1 MTLELRDPA
10 IAPAGTAPL
19 AFIHRTRLRDV
30 PAPVV
35 ERARLLLLDLAGV
48 AAAATRAPVARIA
61 ASHAAAHMLAKR
73 RVRILLDGRRVSPA
87 GAAFVGATMIDSFD
101 AHDGHPLTKG
111 HIGVSVL
118 PTLLALGELGLVRDG
133 REFLASFV
141 VGYEIGTRAGI
152 ALHATASDYHTS
164 GAWGAIACA
173 ALVSRHLRLNP
184 ERTRHALGA
193 AEFHGPRSQMMRCVA
208 MPTMVKDGSG
218 WGAFAGVTA
227 AFLAASDY
235 TGAPAVTLEEDR
247 VSEFWDDLGERWRLL
262 EQYVKPYPVC
272 RWAQPAME
280 AVRALQA
287 AHRFAPD
294 DVAKVEI
301 RGFREAVALGTRE
314 PRSTEEAQYSLPF
327 PVAAMIVRGRLGAAE
342 VFGRALRDEAI
353 LRLTR
358 SMVLT
363 EWPEFSRRFP
373 AERWSQ
379 VTVTLRDGTAL
390 VSAPS
395 VARGSAENPLSE
407 AEIRAKFRDLA
418 IPALGRARTASIERA
433 VDGIAAPKAP
443 LKPLL
448 DLLLKPVG

>member
-1 MTLELRDPA
+1 
-10 IAPAGTAPL
+10 
-19 AFIHRTRLRDV
+19 
-30 PAPVV
+30 
-35 ERARLLLLDLAGV
+35 
-48 AAAATRAPVARIA
+48 
-61 ASHAAAHMLAKR
+61 
-73 RVRILLDGRRVSPA
+73 
-87 GAAFVGATMIDSFD
+87 
-101 AHDGHPLTKG
+101 
-111 HIGVSVL
+111 
-118 PTLLALGELGLVRDG
+118 
-133 REFLASFV
+133 
-141 VGYEIGTRAGI
+141 
-152 ALHATASDYHTS
+152 
-164 GAWGAIACA
+164 
-173 ALVSRHLRLNP
+173 
-184 ERTRHALGA
+184 
-193 AEFHGPRSQMMRCVA
+193 MMRCVA

-227 AFLAASDY
+227 AFLAAAGY

-247 VSEFWDDLGERWRLL
+247 VAGFWSDLGERWRLL

-314 PRSTEEAQYSLPF
+314 PRTTEEAQYSLPF
-327 PVAAMIVRGRLGAAE
+327 PVAAMIVRGKLGASE
-342 VFGRALRDEAI
+342 VFGRALRDPAI

-358 SMVLT
+358 SMALT

-379 VTVTLRDGTAL
+379 VTVTLNDGTTL

-395 VARGSAENPLSE
+395 VARGSAENPLGSD
-407 AEIRAKFRDLA
+407 EIRAKFRDLA
-418 IPALGRARTASIERA
+418 TPALGRARAAAIERA
-433 VDGIAAPKAP
+433 IDGIAAPKAP

-448 DLLLKPVG
+448 NLLLKPPR